1 VTDGVPFLDARAPL
15 AFAHR
20 GYAHDGDE
28 NSMAAFQRAVDLG
41 FRYLETDVRV
51 TADGVALAFHDPFLD
66 RVTDR
71 HGRISAQPWSV
82 VRKARIRGREPIPLL
97 VDVLTTWPDVR
108 VNLDVKAEGTIGP
121 TIDAIR
127 RTRSIDRVCVAAF
140 SDARVAAI
148 RQALGPQLTTALG
161 PRAAFALVRAA
172 RRGRTL
178 PHQSGQCAQVPPQL
192 GGIRFVTAAFV
203 RAAHQS
209 GLQVH
214 VWTINQREDMQRL
227 LDLGVDGIITDEA
240 ELLRDVLTARGQWA
254 PA

>member
-1 VTDGVPFLDARAPL
+1 VPFLDAPLPL

-20 GYAHDGDE
+20 GYAPDGDE

-82 VRKARIRGREPIPLL
+82 VRRARVRGREPIPLL
-97 VDVLTTWPDVR
+97 VDVLTAWPDVR
-108 VNLDVKAEGTIGP
+108 INLDVKAEGTIGP
-121 TIDAIR
+121 TVDAIR
-127 RTRSIDRVCVAAF
+127 RTGSIDRVCVAAF
-140 SDARVAAI
+140 SDARVAAV
-148 RQALGPQLTTALG
+148 RRALGPRLTTALG
-161 PRAAFALVRAA
+161 PREAFALVRAA

-178 PHQSGQCAQVPPQL
+178 TCPTGQCAQLPPQL
-192 GGIRFVTAAFV
+192 GRIRFVTPSFV
-203 RAAHQS
+203 QAAHEC

-214 VWTINQREDMQRL
+214 AWTVNRRDEMQRL
-227 LDLGVDGIITDEA
+227 LDLGVDGIVTDEA
-240 ELLRDVLTARGQWA
+240 ETLRDLLSERGQWA
-254 PA
+254 AA

>member
-1 VTDGVPFLDARAPL
+1 MIDGVPFLDAAPPL

-20 GYAHDGDE
+20 GYAQDGDE

-82 VRKARIRGREPIPLL
+82 VRRARIRGREPIPLL
-97 VDVLTTWPDVR
+97 VDVLSAWPGVR
-108 VNLDVKAEGTIGP
+108 INLDVKAEGTLGP
-121 TIDAIR
+121 TVDAIR
-127 RTRSIDRVCVAAF
+127 RTGSIDRVCVAAF
-140 SDARVAAI
+140 SDARVAAV
-148 RQALGPQLTTALG
+148 RRALGPGLTTALG
-161 PRAAFALVRAA
+161 PREAFALVRAA
-172 RRGRTL
+172 RRGGTL
-178 PHQSGQCAQVPPQL
+178 AGPTGQCAQVPPRL
-192 GGIRFVTAAFV
+192 GRIRFVTPAFV
-203 RAAHQS
+203 RAAHDS

-214 VWTINQREDMQRL
+214 VWTVNRREEMQAM

-240 ELLRDVLTARGQWA
+240 ELLRDVLTARGQWVGA
-254 PA
+254 